1 MPRIVRAALFSI
13 RDLVLSAGPF
23 ILIALALLIGA
34 YYVLKPAPPKRVVL
48 ATGPERSAFDEFGK
62 RYAAELKRYGIE
74 VVLKRTSGSGENRRA
89 LRDPKQDVDL
99 GFLRGGVRSAE
110 SAEEEEPK
118 DEEIDLVSLGTL
130 FYEPVWIFYREKAAR
145 RLPGKALTAIA
156 QMKGWRV
163 NSGAKGAAVRGLF
176 RRIIEANGL
185 KLADLKESRHEDT
198 QSVIELLGG
207 DIDAIAMVAAPES
220 QFVQMLLL
228 TPGIRAFEFP
238 QADAYARQFPFL
250 SSVELPRGVVNI
262 GKNVPARDMTLVAS
276 TVSMVARDDT
286 HPAILQL
293 FAQAAKKIHGG
304 GGWVAKQG
312 QFPVAQSA
320 EFPLAAEA
328 ERLYRNGPPLLQRYL
343 PFWLANLIDRMWV
356 ALFSIVA
363 ILIPLSRVVPPLY
376 VLRIRSRLF
385 RYYRRLRAIE
395 EAAAERSEPVEE
407 LIRQLD
413 SMDEA
418 AKRIVVPVSY
428 TDELY
433 ALRSYIDLVRARLR
447 PAAAA
452 PENA

>member
-13 RDLVLSAGPF
+13 RDLVFSAGPF
-23 ILIALALLIGA
+23 ILIALALLVGA
-34 YYVLKPAPPKRVVL
+34 YYILKPTPPKRVVL

-62 RYAAELKRYGIE
+62 RYAAELRRYGIE
-74 VVLKRTSGSGENRRA
+74 VVLKRTSGSGENRRG
-89 LRDPKQDVDL
+89 LHDPKQDVDL
-99 GFLRGGVRSAE
+99 AFLRGGVRAAE
-110 SAEEEEPK
+110 TSENDEK
-118 DEEIDLVSLGTL
+118 DDDMDLVSLGTL

-145 RLPGKALTAIA
+145 RLPGRVLTAIP

-176 RRIIEANGL
+176 RRLIEANGL
-185 KLADLKESRHEDT
+185 KLADIKETRYEDT
-198 QSVIELLGG
+198 QSVMELLGG
-207 DIDAIAMVAAPES
+207 NIDAIAMVAAPES

-228 TPGIRAFEFP
+228 TPGIRALEFP

-262 GKNVPARDMTLVAS
+262 GKNVPPRDMPLVAS
-276 TVSMVARDDT
+276 TVSLVARDDT

-293 FAQAAKKIHGG
+293 FAEAAKKIHSG
-304 GGWVAKQG
+304 GGWVARQG

-320 EFPLAAEA
+320 EFPIAPEA

-356 ALFSIVA
+356 ALFSIIA

-395 EAAAERSEPVEE
+395 EAAAERSEPVED

-447 PAAAA
+447 PG
-452 PENA
+452 PV

>member
-1 MPRIVRAALFSI
+1 MPRIVRAAIFSM
-13 RDLVLSAGPF
+13 RDLFLSAGPF
-23 ILIALALLIGA
+23 ILIALALLVGA
-34 YYVLKPAPPKRVVL
+34 YYVLKPTPPKRVVL
-48 ATGPERSAFDEFGK
+48 ATGPERSAFDQFGK

-89 LRDPKQDVDL
+89 LHDPKLDVDL
-99 GFLRGGVRSAE
+99 AFLRGGVRAAE
-110 SAEEEEPK
+110 TSEN
-118 DEEIDLVSLGTL
+118 DENDDDMDLVSLGTL

-145 RLPGKALTAIA
+145 RLPGGTLATIP

-163 NSGAKGAAVRGLF
+163 NSGPKGAAVRGLF
-176 RRIIEANGL
+176 RRIVEANGL
-185 KLADLKESRHEDT
+185 KLADLKETRHEDT
-198 QSVIELLGG
+198 QSVMELLGG
-207 DIDAIAMVAAPES
+207 NIDAIAMVAAPES

-228 TPGIRAFEFP
+228 TPGIRALEFP

-250 SSVELPRGVVNI
+250 SPVELPRGVVNI
-262 GKNVPARDMTLVAS
+262 GKNVPPRDMPLVAS
-276 TVSMVARDDT
+276 TVSLAAREDT

-293 FAQAAKKIHGG
+293 FAQAAKKIHGA

-356 ALFSIVA
+356 ALFSIIA

-395 EAAAERSEPVEE
+395 EAAAEGSEPVED

-428 TDELY
+428 SDELY

-447 PAAAA
+447 PAPA
-452 PENA
+452 